1 MTVPIFSYEASS
13 TNVSNLTGVIVASSE
28 YEARGMLRDRDRLRV
43 KDIRRDDE
51 GSSRIVIDALCC
63 VMAADRT
70 ASRIEKQ
77 HICEAMEEWSPSPSR
92 EDVIRSIKSFLQ
104 LVKHNGYAQR
114 LEAALHNASE
124 LKLLGMHRKL
134 LHALGAVAASDGDL
148 SKPESKVIDRFRV
161 LFDSSSVSEVA
172 QPHDGNTLLQR
183 LLATTIPAPLVRLGS
198 VLICLLA
205 AYGVFTLVYDITSH
219 NAERAERL
227 EQWFTTAFPSFTRVG
242 GVSPYSLYTTRGA
255 VVPRKEF
262 ERLCRWRLNSILRY
276 RQEKAYATH
285 YVFVV
290 DDDITIEYP
299 SVYTDGRPYN
309 GTVSLKSTGE
319 KIGVLNSTTPSRPH
333 GPAFLRGHLKAMY
346 YGNVRDVKRGVDA
359 GTYWYE
365 DGGENATE

>member
-1 MTVPIFSYEASS
+1 
-13 TNVSNLTGVIVASSE
+13 
-28 YEARGMLRDRDRLRV
+28 MLRDRDRLRV

-70 ASRIEKQ
+70 ASRIENQ
-77 HICEAMEEWSPSPSR
+77 HICEAMEEWSPSHSR

-205 AYGVFTLVYDITSH
+205 AYGVFTHVYDITSDR
-219 NAERAERL
+219 AERAERF
-227 EQWFTTAFPSFTRVG
+227 QQSFTTEFPSFTRVG
-242 GVSPYSLYTTRGA
+242 GASPYSLYTTRGA

-333 GPAFLRGHLKAMY
+333 GPAFLRGHLKAVY
-346 YGNVRDVKRGVDA
+346 YGSVKDVKRGVDS